1 MDGNKDEALKC
12 LKIGK
17 QALETGD
24 RTRALK
30 FLSKA
35 GRLDPTL
42 PIEDLISN
50 ANEQSSPDS
59 PPPPSDPA
67 RDESPVS
74 NKAPGATSAR
84 VRVSANGPPSPS
96 SCSSSNSYTEE
107 QISTVRQIKKQ
118 KDYYA
123 ILGLEKGSSV
133 DEVRKAYRKLSL
145 KVHPDKNKAPGAE
158 EAFKAVSKAFQC
170 LSDDESRKRYDLV
183 GSEEELVQQN
193 RSYRTAQQGFNGFY
207 EAEFDPD
214 EIFRNFFFGNSG
226 MAPTAASFQGFRFG
240 NGHAHASGNAHGS
253 GNANIR
259 VLIQL
264 LPLFLFLLLNFIP
277 SSEPIYSLSRQN
289 PYRHQ
294 FVTER
299 GVHFYVKT
307 SKFEEEYPI
316 DSNERIVLERQ
327 VEREYIGLLS
337 QHCRVEMQRR
347 QWGLAQQTP
356 YCDRLRQQQRRWE
369 QYYLDNKEP
378 IGGGES

>member
-17 QALETGD
+17 KALETGD

-30 FLSKA
+30 FLIKA

-74 NKAPGATSAR
+74 NKAPGASSAR

-107 QISTVRQIKKQ
+107 QISVVRQIKKQ

-170 LSDDESRKRYDLV
+170 LSDEESRKRYDLV

-193 RSYRTAQQGFNGFY
+193 RSYRTAQHGFNGFY

-253 GNANIR
+253 GNANFR

-277 SSEPIYSLSRQN
+277 SSEPIYSLSRQR
-289 PYRHQ
+289 PYLHQ

-307 SKFEEEYPI
+307 SKFGEEYPI

-337 QHCRVEMQRR
+337 QNCRVEMQRR

-356 YCDRLRQQQRRWE
+356 YCDRLRQLE
-369 QYYLDNKEP
+369 EAA
-378 IGGGES
+378 